1 MTAVFCWDCTSI
13 TNARHVTASIRCACG
28 SRDVDLYDPQD
39 VQQHARTRQVQAM
52 RTPEPTF
59 VQHMVGPQFTRT
71 ALAPSHP
78 VGSEIPGWDVY
89 KGPMPGPNP
98 LQNSS
103 DPHMGP
109 MRCSVCKGSG
119 YDLRDRNVC
128 RECAGTGFMT
138 PTTTPEPPAVARHQ
152 YPSTQTTVPFM
163 GKRTRK
169 TAAKPSVTTENA
181 RATKA
186 PDWWKPM
193 DYQHEQQAPLVM
205 RGAAC
210 PTCDSP
216 NTHLVTSS
224 RGEGWWSCPNCGPM
238 ANIDKHPEIDPYNPP
253 AGFKPKAR
261 TFRAASTRDKQVS
274 RIATVVEAVRQQ
286 NPGLTPHQV
295 VGLARETVRRYPE
308 AQ

>member
-1 MTAVFCWDCTSI
+1 MSTPVFCWNCTNVGS
-13 TNARHVTASIRCACG
+13 AVKVTANLRCACG

-39 VQQHARTRQVQAM
+39 PHQRHRIAMVAQAHAE
-52 RTPEPTF
+52 PPTF
-59 VQHMVGPQFTRT
+59 VEHMVGPRFASHTT
-71 ALAPSHP
+71 ASTP
-78 VGSEIPGWDVY
+78 VGTEIPGWDVY
-89 KGPMPGPNP
+89 KGPMPGKNP
-98 LQNSS
+98 LQNND

-128 RECAGTGFMT
+128 RECGGTGFMT

-152 YPSTQTTVPFM
+152 YPSTQTTIPFM
-163 GKRTRK
+163 GKRK
-169 TAAKPSVTTENA
+169 TAARPSVTTEQS
-181 RATKA
+181 RAAKA

-210 PTCDSP
+210 PNCDSP

-261 TFRAASTRDKQVS
+261 TFKAASIRDSRVS
-274 RIATVVEAVRQQ
+274 RIAAVVGAVSQQ
-286 NPGLTPHQV
+286 NPGLRPHEI